1 VNFSS
6 GVRRFTVF
14 TRSQPDETECQQAAQ
29 LGTPFGGRHLVGRQG
44 IGAFHVEGAGA
55 CGVVKG
61 EKPL

>member
-1 VNFSS
+1 
-6 GVRRFTVF
+6 VF
-14 TRSQPDETECQQAAQ
+14 ARSQPDETERQQAAQ